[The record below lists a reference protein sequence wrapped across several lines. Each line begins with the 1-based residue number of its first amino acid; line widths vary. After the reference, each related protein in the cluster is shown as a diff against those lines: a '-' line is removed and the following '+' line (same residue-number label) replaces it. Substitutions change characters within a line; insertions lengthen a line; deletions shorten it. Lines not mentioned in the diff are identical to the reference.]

1 MMHSPGIQYCN
12 TFCIR
17 ARIIVDG
24 RSPAIETLP
33 GLYLNKLV
41 GRYEYRL
48 HAALCSTGGRTS
60 RVPRKGCAER
70 RYLPVIVGSESPVI
84 ALDDEANRCKPDSSL
99 SD

>member
-24 RSPAIETLP
+24 HSPAIETLP

-41 GRYEYRL
+41 GRYEYLFR
-48 HAALCSTGGRTS
+48 AALCSRW
-60 RVPRKGCAER
+60 
-70 RYLPVIVGSESPVI
+70 
-84 ALDDEANRCKPDSSL
+84 
-99 SD
+99 